1 LSDASY
7 LNLQIVILFGE
18 VTKAENIKAN
28 LQRRIKPTA
37 GGAKKRLKKIEKIKF
52 FFFFKKFFLQKSK
65 PSQSSCIV
73 LQLITVV
80 GLNIFFI
87 I

>member
-52 FFFFKKFFLQKSK
+52 FFFSKNFSFKN
-65 PSQSSCIV
+65 QSLPNLPALFCS
-73 LQLITVV
+73 
-80 GLNIFFI
+80 
-87 I
+87 